1 MSHPVNRIVGFIVKL
16 CLGLMAAVFAVSLL
30 AAALVVVVLSVLKSL
45 ITGRKP
51 APATI
56 FSRFQQFSPQGGMW
70 QGNARQSAAGATSA
84 QVVDVEARE
93 VRDDKRLG

>member
-16 CLGLMAAVFAVSLL
+16 CLGLMAAVFAVSIL
-30 AAALVVVVLSVLKSL
+30 AAALVVLLLSVLKSL

-51 APATI
+51 APAAV
-56 FSRFQQFSPQGGMW
+56 FSRFQQFSPQGMW
-70 QGNARQSAAGATSA
+70 PSNARQSAAGATSA

-93 VRDDKRLG
+93 IRDDKRLD